1 MIAKEITEV
10 AKGNTLQ
17 RPGICWIYQLA
28 HNKEI
33 DKVLI
38 YSDYRLV
45 QVENVL
51 LKSILKFKDYGVIVG
66 TKKEGQ
72 FDISL
77 FDPSNIQVLD
87 ISK

>member
-1 MIAKEITEV
+1 M
-10 AKGNTLQ
+10 
-17 RPGICWIYQLA
+17 
-28 HNKEI
+28 
-33 DKVLI
+33 LI
-38 YSDYRLV
+38 YSDYRLA

-87 ISK
+87 ISKAEVKS